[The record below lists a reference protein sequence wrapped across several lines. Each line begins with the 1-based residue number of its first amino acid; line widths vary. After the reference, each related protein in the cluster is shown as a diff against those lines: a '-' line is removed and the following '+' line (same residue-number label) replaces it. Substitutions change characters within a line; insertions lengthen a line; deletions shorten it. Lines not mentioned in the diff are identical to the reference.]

1 MTELIFKEESYKII
15 GSCFEVYNELG
26 PGYLEAV
33 YQEALS
39 IEFTKQNIPFVAQG
53 EMNVFYKG
61 IELKKKYYPDFR
73 CYENIVLEIKAEEN
87 LSRVDESQL
96 LNYLKGT
103 EMPLGLL
110 VNFGSDKLQYKRFAN
125 TMRKSANIRGKS
137 A

>member
-26 PGYLEAV
+26 PGFLEAV

>member
-26 PGYLEAV
+26 PGFLEAV

-103 EMPLGLL
+103 KMPLGLL